1 MRIGDTLEVIT
12 FYPVDRDE
20 VGAVGEVL
28 CSGRGYV
35 CEVTI
40 GRDGKATLELYS
52 CDDADFWTLDYEE
65 FLTALKEA
73 RGRATP
79 PLDPQD
85 LPGS

>member
-1 MRIGDTLEVIT
+1 MRIGDTLEVQT
-12 FYPVDRDE
+12 LSPVDRDE
-20 VGAVGEVL
+20 VGAVGQIL
-28 CSGRGYV
+28 LPNRGFV
-35 CEVTI
+35 GEVTI

-52 CDDADFWTLDYEE
+52 CYDADFWTLDYEE